1 MKFNWFKG
9 DSEDTNLL
17 MKAALSGNPEIVR
30 MVLKKITED
39 AKGDEISIQ
48 VNKTSKNFLNENM
61 IFKTF
66 NAFNICTFKI
76 FFNLICSYDA

>member
-9 DSEDTNLL
+9 DNEDTNLL

-48 VNKTSKNFLNENM
+48 VNKTSKNSLNENM

-66 NAFNICTFKI
+66 NA
-76 FFNLICSYDA
+76 